1 MTRINY
7 INLLKDV
14 LLTNKSNNKCI
25 FICFSHQM
33 LFVTLNELVKDF
45 VDAFMD
51 ESLDVGSTEANSELN
66 LLAQKIDSIGNEIIV
81 KKE

>member
-1 MTRINY
+1 
-7 INLLKDV
+7 
-14 LLTNKSNNKCI
+14 
-25 FICFSHQM
+25 M